1 MINFEKIDRKICQ
14 IINKENLSINYDGDY
29 STLDGKELGFTFF
42 HNMYE
47 ILSDEFVNEVY
58 LIGREIAKE
67 YEFAKIQIEMDLYPL
82 DETNELKAS
91 LVIKQN

>member
-1 MINFEKIDRKICQ
+1 
-14 IINKENLSINYDGDY
+14 
-29 STLDGKELGFTFF
+29 
-42 HNMYE
+42 MYE

>member
-14 IINKENLSINYDGDY
+14 IINKNNLSVNYDGDY
-29 STLDGKELGFTFF
+29 STLDGKEIGFNFF
-42 HNMYE
+42 FFFYE
-47 ILSDEFVNEVY
+47 IQSDEFVEEIY

-82 DETNELKAS
+82 NETNELKAS

>member
-1 MINFEKIDRKICQ
+1 MNFEKIDRKICQ
-14 IINKENLSINYDGDY
+14 IINKNNLSVNYDGDY

-42 HNMYE
+42 HDMYE

-82 DETNELKAS
+82 NETNELKAS